1 MKILFNK
8 GHCSMFQ
15 LFYRLRQMFHVGEKN
30 IPENSHKVDVQHPAD
45 EKNIMSGFHQDQFVG
60 VHSGVIEDKVLLS
73 S

>member
-1 MKILFNK
+1 
-8 GHCSMFQ
+8 MFQ

-45 EKNIMSGFHQDQFVG
+45 EKRHYVRISPSQFVG
-60 VHSGVIEDKVLLS
+60 VHTGVIEDKVLLS